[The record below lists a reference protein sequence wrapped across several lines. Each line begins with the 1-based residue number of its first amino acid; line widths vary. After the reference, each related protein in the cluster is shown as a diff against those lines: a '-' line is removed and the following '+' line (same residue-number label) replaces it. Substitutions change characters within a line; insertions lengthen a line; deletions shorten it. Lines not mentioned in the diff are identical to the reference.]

1 MPQLDFSSPMIQFFP
16 GSQVWQLI
24 TVLSL
29 VGEYPNSQ
37 RQLLGDKENL
47 RLLINKALQT
57 QTYRNRLTGDTMT
70 CKLLT
75 VSGKGVSKTIR
86 FFKGALPILTW
97 LHPDAYEHYMEIT
110 RNHTFPGSIKNK
122 DRNHRIAEVLA
133 MCMRAGIEARPYLLP
148 KFQFEK
154 LAPVRLSEAS
164 MYLSKD
170 LKKLGEME
178 FNKTMFTRMV
188 GALFT
193 GNNCYATYNT
203 RNAVMKWSGGGE
215 IKTCQSLTDIARL
228 NAGVRDVTSAIL
240 FGQSEDIALKTLLES
255 DTSPRAENRFDNI
268 YRRVHFIPM
277 NEFGIQQL
285 RFLSVPDWNEQLL
298 DILFDPEERSYN
310 RGAFEYDAYI
320 DGVYIYSHLD
330 SDIARL
336 IRFKPYAVSHSK
348 SCEVLCFHHQMPFLR
363 KYLGQDVKLKLID
376 INSVEDELGPERR
389 NLFER

>member
-1 MPQLDFSSPMIQFFP
+1 MIQFFP

-75 VSGKGVSKTIR
+75 VSGKGANKTIR
-86 FFKGALPILTW
+86 FFKGALPILNW

-122 DRNHRIAEVLA
+122 DRNHRIAEMLA
-133 MCMRAGIEARPYLLP
+133 MCMRAGIEVRPYLLP

-164 MYLSKD
+164 MYLAKD

-178 FNKTMFTRMV
+178 FNKTMFSRMV

-193 GNNCYATYNT
+193 GNTCYAAYNT

>member
-75 VSGKGVSKTIR
+75 VSGKGASKTIR

-133 MCMRAGIEARPYLLP
+133 MCIRAGIEVRPYMLP

-164 MYLSKD
+164 MYLAKD

-193 GNNCYATYNT
+193 GNTCYAAYNT

-215 IKTCQSLTDIARL
+215 IKTSQSLTEIARL
-228 NAGVRDVTSAIL
+228 NAGVRNVTSAIL

-255 DTSPRAENRFDNI
+255 DTSPKAQNRFDNI
-268 YRRVHFIPM
+268 YRRIYFIPM

-285 RFLSVPDWNEQLL
+285 RFFSVPDWKEQLL

>member
-1 MPQLDFSSPMIQFFP
+1 MIQFFP

-75 VSGKGVSKTIR
+75 VSGKGANKTIR
-86 FFKGALPILTW
+86 LYKGALPILEW
-97 LHPDAYEHYMEIT
+97 IHPEAYQCYMRNSNNHRFSSYHYHI
-110 RNHTFPGSIKNK
+110 

-133 MCMRAGIEARPYLLP
+133 MCMRAGIEVRPYLLP

-164 MYLSKD
+164 MYLAKD

-188 GALFT
+188 GAVFAGGT
-193 GNNCYATYNT
+193 CYAAYNT

-215 IKTCQSLTDIARL
+215 IKTCQSLTEIARL

-268 YRRVHFIPM
+268 YRRIHFIPM

-285 RFLSVPDWNEQLL
+285 RFFSVPDWKEQLL

-310 RGAFEYDAYI
+310 RGDFEYDAYI

-330 SDIARL
+330 GDIARL
-336 IRFKPYAVSHSK
+336 IRFKPHAVSHSK

>member
-75 VSGKGVSKTIR
+75 VSGKGASKTIR

-133 MCMRAGIEARPYLLP
+133 MCMRAGIEVRPYLLP

-164 MYLSKD
+164 MYLAKD

-193 GNNCYATYNT
+193 GNTCYAAYNT

-255 DTSPRAENRFDNI
+255 DTSHRAENRFDNI

>member
-75 VSGKGVSKTIR
+75 VSGKGASKTIR

-133 MCMRAGIEARPYLLP
+133 MCMRAGIEVRPYMLP
-148 KFQFEK
+148 KFQFDK

-164 MYLSKD
+164 MYLAKD

-193 GNNCYATYNT
+193 GNTCYAAYNT

-215 IKTCQSLTDIARL
+215 IKTSQSLTEIARL
-228 NAGVRDVTSAIL
+228 NAGVRNVTSAIL

-255 DTSPRAENRFDNI
+255 DTSPKAQNRFDNI
-268 YRRVHFIPM
+268 YRRIYFIPM

-285 RFLSVPDWNEQLL
+285 RFFSVPDWNEQLL

-348 SCEVLCFHHQMPFLR
+348 NCEVLCFHHQMPFLR

>member
-154 LAPVRLSEAS
+154 LAPVKLSEAS
-164 MYLSKD
+164 MYLAKD

>member
-1 MPQLDFSSPMIQFFP
+1 MIQFFP

-75 VSGKGVSKTIR
+75 VSGKGASKTIR

-133 MCMRAGIEARPYLLP
+133 MCMRAGIEVRPYLLP

-164 MYLSKD
+164 MYLAKD

-193 GNNCYATYNT
+193 GETCYAAYNT

-228 NAGVRDVTSAIL
+228 NAGMRDVTSAIL
-240 FGQSEDIALKTLLES
+240 FGQSEDIALNTLLES

-336 IRFKPYAVSHSK
+336 KIVRKSIMDYNPAPPVAQSHNTEPVQEEPPKKK
-348 SCEVLCFHHQMPFLR
+348 SSR
-363 KYLGQDVKLKLID
+363 K
-376 INSVEDELGPERR
+376 R
-389 NLFER
+389 NLYSTAQPPTGF

>member
-1 MPQLDFSSPMIQFFP
+1 MIQFFP

-75 VSGKGVSKTIR
+75 VSGKGASKTIR

-97 LHPDAYEHYMEIT
+97 LHPDAYEHYMDIT

-133 MCMRAGIEARPYLLP
+133 MCMRAGIEVRPYLLP

-164 MYLSKD
+164 MYLAKD

-193 GNNCYATYNT
+193 GDACYAAYNT

-215 IKTCQSLTDIARL
+215 IKTSQSLTEIARL
-228 NAGVRDVTSAIL
+228 NAGVRNVTSAIL

-255 DTSPRAENRFDNI
+255 DTSPKAQNRFDNI
-268 YRRVHFIPM
+268 YRRIYFIPM

-285 RFLSVPDWNEQLL
+285 RFFSVPDWNEQLL

>member
-1 MPQLDFSSPMIQFFP
+1 MIQFFP

-75 VSGKGVSKTIR
+75 VSGKGTSKTIR

-133 MCMRAGIEARPYLLP
+133 MCMRAGIEVRPYLLP

-164 MYLSKD
+164 MYLAKD

-193 GNNCYATYNT
+193 GETCYAAYNT

-240 FGQSEDIALKTLLES
+240 FGQSEDIALNTLLES

-376 INSVEDELGPERR
+376 IYSVEDELGPERR

>member
-75 VSGKGVSKTIR
+75 VSGKGASKTIR

-133 MCMRAGIEARPYLLP
+133 MCMRAGIEVRPYLLP

-164 MYLSKD
+164 M
-170 LKKLGEME
+170 
-178 FNKTMFTRMV
+178 
-188 GALFT
+188 
-193 GNNCYATYNT
+193 
-203 RNAVMKWSGGGE
+203 
-215 IKTCQSLTDIARL
+215 
-228 NAGVRDVTSAIL
+228 
-240 FGQSEDIALKTLLES
+240 
-255 DTSPRAENRFDNI
+255 
-268 YRRVHFIPM
+268 
-277 NEFGIQQL
+277 
-285 RFLSVPDWNEQLL
+285 
-298 DILFDPEERSYN
+298 
-310 RGAFEYDAYI
+310 
-320 DGVYIYSHLD
+320 
-330 SDIARL
+330 
-336 IRFKPYAVSHSK
+336 
-348 SCEVLCFHHQMPFLR
+348 
-363 KYLGQDVKLKLID
+363 
-376 INSVEDELGPERR
+376 
-389 NLFER
+389 